1 MRAGTAIA
9 RTSHRVRLTAVGWGL
24 TTVLACVALSA
35 CTSGSASTPPA
46 STYIPSAS
54 GSATGS
60 ATGSVGG
67 SAGTSSTPTGT
78 ASGSTSPRTGTSSSA
93 SATTSATR
101 SASASAS
108 PSASRRTSPQPSS
121 SPSPSPAPDG
131 APVTGGGA
139 TAGFQDAGL
148 AVLGG
153 AAIVAGLGSI
163 AYRRRITR
171 NR

>member
-1 MRAGTAIA
+1 MRVRTAIA
-9 RTSHRVRLTAVGWGL
+9 STAHRVRLTAVGWAL

-35 CTSGSASTPPA
+35 CTGGSTPSVSSSVSLFP
-46 STYIPSAS
+46 PSAS
-54 GSATGS
+54 RS
-60 ATGSVGG
+60 GSV
-67 SAGTSSTPTGT
+67 TTPT
-78 ASGSTSPRTGTSSSA
+78 S
-93 SATTSATR
+93 
-101 SASASAS
+101 SAS
-108 PSASRRTSPQPSS
+108 PSVSQSTSPPA
-121 SPSPSPAPDG
+121 SPSPSVTTLYSPPPSTYYSPYPTA
-131 APVTGGGA
+131 APVTGGGG